1 MRPPARAN
9 SCLSSQAA
17 ARPMD
22 FTRQPPQPRE
32 PSPYNKSLYMYT
44 YRLRFTRARPAPPS
58 RRSGGPRAPLR
69 GLPPHP
75 RPRTLP
81 RARVAGQGPPSRPFS
96 KHALHPPPG
105 PSPAFWGAF
114 FPLAHVPEGLAA
126 PSRKDPA
133 RAPTTSPPP
142 APGLPLPRGPPLP
155 TPPPPLAPSMPLG
168 LWKRAWV
175 CSTYGSILLFSP

>member
-58 RRSGGPRAPLR
+58 RRSGGPPAPLR
-69 GLPPHP
+69 GLPPPHP
-75 RPRTLP
+75 RP
-81 RARVAGQGPPSRPFS
+81 
-96 KHALHPPPG
+96 
-105 PSPAFWGAF
+105 
-114 FPLAHVPEGLAA
+114 
-126 PSRKDPA
+126 
-133 RAPTTSPPP
+133 
-142 APGLPLPRGPPLP
+142 
-155 TPPPPLAPSMPLG
+155 
-168 LWKRAWV
+168 
-175 CSTYGSILLFSP
+175 